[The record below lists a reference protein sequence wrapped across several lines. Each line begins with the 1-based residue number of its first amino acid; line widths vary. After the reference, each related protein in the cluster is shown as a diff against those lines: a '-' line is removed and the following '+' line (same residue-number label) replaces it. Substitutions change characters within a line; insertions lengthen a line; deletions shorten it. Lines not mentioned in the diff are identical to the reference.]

1 MPAIAEAAIQIVPDF
16 DRFGRE
22 LDTGLK
28 RSLRSAGGGISKIM
42 RMATQATAAL
52 GGAMGIVGAQ
62 SLRMSAD
69 VEKSI
74 QMIEGLVGIFDPV
87 QLNSFK
93 DAINEIAPATGQ
105 SAAELAKAMFFITSA
120 GARGSTAIEILDS
133 TARLGAAGLGDLAE
147 IARGIV
153 SAVNAYGESNITA
166 AHAAD
171 IFANTV
177 RMGNLEATSLAPVLG
192 HVIPIASQMGV
203 SFEQVGAA
211 LAGMTR
217 LGSSAS
223 ESAVALRA
231 TLSGILKPTGRADE
245 AFASV
250 GLSAEQ
256 LRNALTS
263 GQLDL
268 LGVLELLKKAFDG
281 NTAAMAEAFPNL
293 RALRGVLALVGNNL
307 ETNRMITDAL
317 ADSTGVANEAYEA
330 QADTLQFKLNQ
341 MLSAYKTANIAI
353 GDALKPYVIPLLERF
368 TNLLTRQTTE
378 LPKTIVKLIEYFKIL
393 TGRGDVLEFI
403 NAYSTQFGLASQESI
418 DFALKLTEIR
428 ETALRVFDQIK
439 LSFTTLVQA
448 FMDNFGDLLPQFDG
462 FSFTMQDV
470 ANAIILAM
478 QMATTFLANTVFP
491 RIRLFIN
498 NSIKT
503 FNSLKPQLILLMAK
517 VKEVFENIINFVMS
531 FVNQFIIIWDKYGK
545 DITEIAKRLFTGI
558 AIVIKGAFDLI
569 VGIARTF
576 IALFS
581 GDFEM
586 FSKGI
591 KGIVE
596 GLFTFIF
603 GAFKLLFASIDMILL
618 SGTAIIKNLFKFMGI
633 AVKETI
639 VNMKNAV
646 IDDMK
651 AISNIGTVIFQGL
664 KDTFVSLFSGIGTAA
679 KEMWQSLK
687 DFFRKGYDFL
697 IEKTSVFG
705 DFIVNGGFGDMIAR
719 VIEKVKGFFGN
730 LKDKFLEWFGSG
742 GKLRFYIEGFM
753 DFIIDKFL
761 FGFNFLF
768 TTVKTVFAKIGDF
781 IRGFTNGSFKE
792 AIKGM
797 FNGIVDLFERGI
809 NRIIDTL
816 NKVIDKA
823 NSILPGPDLSNI
835 PTVDFGGLKD
845 GGTALTSGTA
855 LVGESG
861 PELINLNRGA
871 SVIPLR
877 GPTGSATGLDVGL
890 ARLLA
895 KQVQVTIELDSETI
909 ARKTAPIM
917 VDEIRLRSGLTI
929 V

>member
-105 SAAELAKAMFFITSA
+105 SASELAKAMFFITSA

-133 TARLGAAGLGDLAE
+133 TARLGAAGLGDLSE
-147 IARGIV
+147 IARGVV

-166 AHAAD
+166 SEAAD

-317 ADSTGVANEAYEA
+317 SDSTGVANEAFEA

-341 MLSAYKTANIAI
+341 MLSAYKTMNIAI

-368 TNLLTRQTTE
+368 TEVLKAQTIE
-378 LPKTIVKLIEYFKIL
+378 LPKTIDKLVGYFNIL
-393 TGRGDVLEFI
+393 RGATDAFDFI
-403 NAYSTQFGLASQESI
+403 NDMTQRLGHVDSSTIKFAVRIQELR
-418 DFALKLTEIR
+418 D
-428 ETALRVFDQIK
+428 TAIKIFQQIK
-439 LSFTTLVQA
+439 
-448 FMDNFGDLLPQFDG
+448 
-462 FSFTMQDV
+462 
-470 ANAIILAM
+470 
-478 QMATTFLANTVFP
+478 
-491 RIRLFIN
+491 
-498 NSIKT
+498 NSI
-503 FNSLKPQLILLMAK
+503 
-517 VKEVFENIINFVMS
+517 
-531 FVNQFIIIWDKYGK
+531 
-545 DITEIAKRLFTGI
+545 
-558 AIVIKGAFDLI
+558 
-569 VGIARTF
+569 
-576 IALFS
+576 
-581 GDFEM
+581 
-586 FSKGI
+586 
-591 KGIVE
+591 
-596 GLFTFIF
+596 
-603 GAFKLLFASIDMILL
+603 
-618 SGTAIIKNLFKFMGI
+618 
-633 AVKETI
+633 
-639 VNMKNAV
+639 
-646 IDDMK
+646 
-651 AISNIGTVIFQGL
+651 
-664 KDTFVSLFSGIGTAA
+664 
-679 KEMWQSLK
+679 
-687 DFFRKGYDFL
+687 
-697 IEKTSVFG
+697 
-705 DFIVNGGFGDMIAR
+705 
-719 VIEKVKGFFGN
+719 
-730 LKDKFLEWFGSG
+730 
-742 GKLRFYIEGFM
+742 
-753 DFIIDKFL
+753 
-761 FGFNFLF
+761 
-768 TTVKTVFAKIGDF
+768 
-781 IRGFTNGSFKE
+781 
-792 AIKGM
+792 
-797 FNGIVDLFERGI
+797 
-809 NRIIDTL
+809 
-816 NKVIDKA
+816 
-823 NSILPGPDLSNI
+823 
-835 PTVDFGGLKD
+835 
-845 GGTALTSGTA
+845 
-855 LVGESG
+855 
-861 PELINLNRGA
+861 
-871 SVIPLR
+871 
-877 GPTGSATGLDVGL
+877 
-890 ARLLA
+890 
-895 KQVQVTIELDSETI
+895 
-909 ARKTAPIM
+909 
-917 VDEIRLRSGLTI
+917 
-929 V
+929 